1 MKEWAACAAAAC
13 TLALGAGWAMAGGIA
28 GDPAAEAVRGFYA
41 EMDGDGVKVRLE
53 ACAPLPRGSVYYL
66 EDEYNGYPDWQAFR
80 TVVYIFGHRRGK
92 AAPLD
97 DGCGGGRQRGVEGHP
112 AWGGMTKRA
121 GSSPFI
127 LSAGIRE

>member
-13 TLALGAGWAMAGGIA
+13 TLALGTGWAMAGGIA

-80 TVVYIFGHRRGK
+80 TVVYISDIDGGK
-92 AAPLD
+92 
-97 DGCGGGRQRGVEGHP
+97 RHHWTTVVVEDANGEWKAIQH
-112 AWGGMTKRA
+112 GA
-121 GSSPFI
+121 G
-127 LSAGIRE
+127 